1 MQSNPIVHYLTLF
14 SYSSKEIT
22 SAANASSVSLEMNRN
37 KDSYES
43 NKAKP
48 GVSVTAVTSESN
60 NSSQPQVM
68 TAEVGRANDEFKSV
82 DIGAVETDATPVMK
96 KSTALIQETTKNA
109 STGMG
114 NVNEMTLV
122 STIKEEELLC
132 GDDYAVV
139 KAVTAPVAQEPND
152 LIQNL
157 TINDLLFQL
166 SIRG

>member
-1 MQSNPIVHYLTLF
+1 MTLF
-14 SYSSKEIT
+14 PYSSKEIT
-22 SAANASSVSLEMNRN
+22 SATNANSVSLEMNGN

-48 GVSVTAVTSESN
+48 DVSVTAVTSESN
-60 NSSQPQVM
+60 NSSQPQAM
-68 TAEVGRANDEFKSV
+68 TAEAGRANDEFKSV
-82 DIGAVETDATPVMK
+82 DIGAVETEATPVMK
-96 KSTALIQETTKNA
+96 KSTALIKEITKDA

>member
-1 MQSNPIVHYLTLF
+1 MSCDPIVHYLTLF
-14 SYSSKEIT
+14 PYSSKEIT
-22 SAANASSVSLEMNRN
+22 SAANASSVSLEVNGN

-60 NSSQPQVM
+60 NSSQP
-68 TAEVGRANDEFKSV
+68 AEVGRANDEFKSV

-96 KSTALIQETTKNA
+96 KSTAYIEETTKDA
-109 STGMG
+109 STGMV

-139 KAVTAPVAQEPND
+139 KAVTAPVAQKQHN

-166 SIRG
+166 SSRG

>member
-1 MQSNPIVHYLTLF
+1 MSCDPIVHYLTLF
-14 SYSSKEIT
+14 PYSSKEIT
-22 SAANASSVSLEMNRN
+22 SAANASSVSLEVNGN

-68 TAEVGRANDEFKSV
+68 TTEVGRANDEFKSV
-82 DIGAVETDATPVMK
+82 DIGAVETDVTPVMK
-96 KSTALIQETTKNA
+96 KSTAYIEETTKDA
-109 STGMG
+109 STGMV

-122 STIKEEELLC
+122 STIKEEELFC

-139 KAVTAPVAQEPND
+139 KAVTAPVVQKPHN

-166 SIRG
+166 SSRE